1 MAIDNGKP
9 IELDLTGIE
18 MEEIKIFFQE
28 GARGG
33 PEMSA
38 SCQIAPFPCFSC
50 GSCCSCEPSSG
61 IS

>member
-1 MAIDNGKP
+1 MHNETGKP
-9 IELDLTGIE
+9 LELDLTGIE

-38 SCQIAPFPCFSC
+38 SCAITPFPCFSC
-50 GSCCSCEPSSG
+50 GSSCSAPEPS
-61 IS
+61 